1 MKGIHCLPPGNSL
14 HVDIYN
20 NVSGK
25 YQAVGRFVT
34 NRELLQSPVPRVGY
48 YPHRK
53 IKTSMSTY
61 A

>member
-1 MKGIHCLPPGNSL
+1 MLIFTTMFR
-14 HVDIYN
+14 V
-20 NVSGK
+20 K

-34 NRELLQSPVPRVGY
+34 NQELLQSHVPRVGY